1 MSNLAKFA
9 LVSAAIVVAVIV
21 AAAVGGSGI
30 GPVGGAPAATSKPTP
45 TPTRTPAPSE
55 VAVGPSQS
63 MLPELQM
70 PRYGALAAT
79 EPKDYG
85 WTGTPG
91 SSADMHNV
99 DLGTEIVFAVEG
111 EPGDCFAR
119 GEGPEPIPTTLA
131 SFDGLYVEPY
141 GDDPVARFEPR
152 GEVTTG
158 AYALAIGDRT
168 LCVYLSWGTST
179 SSPERAAAL
188 EVIAK
193 LRAQPFG
200 EDGVRIVFTTLDW
213 DNG

>member
-9 LVSAAIVVAVIV
+9 LATAAIVL
-21 AAAVGGSGI
+21 AATIAATVGGGGI
-30 GPVGGAPAATSKPTP
+30 GPAGGAPAATSKSTSTP
-45 TPTRTPAPSE
+45 TPAPSD
-55 VAVGPSQS
+55 VAAGPSQS
-63 MLPELQM
+63 MLPELRM
-70 PRYGALAAT
+70 PTYGALAVK
-79 EPKDYG
+79 EPRDYG

-99 DLGTEIVFAVEG
+99 HLGTEIVFGVEG

-119 GEGPEPIPTTLA
+119 GEGPEPTPTTLGG
-131 SFDGLYVEPY
+131 FDGLYVEPY

-168 LCVYLSWGTST
+168 LCVYLSWGASTT
-179 SSPERAAAL
+179 SSERAAAL
-188 EVIAK
+188 DVIAN

-200 EDGVRIVFTTLDW
+200 DDGVRIVFTTLGW